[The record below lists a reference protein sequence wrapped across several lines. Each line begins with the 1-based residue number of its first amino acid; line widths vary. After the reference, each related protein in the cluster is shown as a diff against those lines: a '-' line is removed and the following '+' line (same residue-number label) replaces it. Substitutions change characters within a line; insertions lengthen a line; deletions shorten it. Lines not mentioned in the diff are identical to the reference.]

1 MKEQMRA
8 EFEAW
13 IKKNYFNSFEALTKK
28 DDGNYWNFEAK
39 EKWEIWQAAI
49 DSTEAK
55 LASREDKLSAV
66 PANHI
71 ADADKMVEPL
81 RDAIASCLTSVY
93 ICNRVW
99 SAWSYGTMSQDDF
112 IEARETEFLDD
123 LVGVV
128 MSVMQSQAQQPAYED
143 HDTAKHH
150 EWLKKV
156 ETENAGKANELIC
169 DVSAQEPSETAIS
182 AAMAEGNKLGVKS
195 TDSARIVGAY
205 LLAQQPAQEL
215 NALAEM
221 EARKDAAYLERN
233 QVVAALAKCFP
244 SGIAKTAIEGWSEDW
259 HSCVYINLPTGQAS
273 WHYHDSQAYLFSDLP
288 VYKGEWDGHTTE
300 EKYARIARLKPAQEP
315 VMDITFS
322 QFLSDVHTAA
332 GLVSH
337 GKQCKALGER
347 LGKYVMK
354 YREPVSSNEHVKQES
369 KGYCKLGDAC
379 NCWGDL
385 PRIREGCS
393 SWVMPPVKE
402 VTE

>member
-1 MKEQMRA
+1 MKEHIDNKLSVREA
-8 EFEAW
+8 FEAW

-28 DDGNYWNFEAK
+28 DDGNYWNFEAR

-169 DVSAQEPSETAIS
+169 DMPAQEPLPQKVMWAFENIRNNYEAWQDNPNFKVL
-182 AAMAEGNKLGVKS
+182 EQ
-195 TDSARIVGAY
+195 Y
-205 LLAQQPAQEL
+205 LLKHGE
-215 NALAEM
+215 
-221 EARKDAAYLERN
+221 
-233 QVVAALAKCFP
+233 
-244 SGIAKTAIEGWSEDW
+244 
-259 HSCVYINLPTGQAS
+259 
-273 WHYHDSQAYLFSDLP
+273 FSS
-288 VYKGEWDGHTTE
+288 KQ
-300 EKYARIARLKPAQEP
+300 PAQEP
-315 VMDITFS
+315 VSEAVPWTYGANEFKDWCSHWFGVDADES
-322 QFLSDVHTAA
+322 YLS
-332 GLVSH
+332 
-337 GKQCKALGER
+337 KAIYDLPPMAQNFNR
-347 LGKYVMK
+347 SIFQ
-354 YREPVSSNEHVKQES
+354 EPVSSNEHVKQES
-369 KGYCKLGDAC
+369 KLQRRIDRLVKRLEDYKLKYEGKEKQLTFHAGYDMGYVEGQLSILEE
-379 NCWGDL
+379 L
-385 PRIREGCS
+385 PLPPVVRKNDE
-393 SWVMPPVKE
+393 PVKE